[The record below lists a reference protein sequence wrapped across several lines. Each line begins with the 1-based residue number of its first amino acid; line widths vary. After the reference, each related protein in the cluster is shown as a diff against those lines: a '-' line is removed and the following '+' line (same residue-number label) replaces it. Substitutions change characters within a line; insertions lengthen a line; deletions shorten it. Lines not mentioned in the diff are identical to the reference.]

1 MLKFEVNQFVMNANL
16 VYFFLVMRLNEHCK
30 LSCFTQITAD
40 FIIINVL
47 HFISFKI
54 FCFLRLPPK
63 RSPEN
68 QRTVLTFGTPDKCTV
83 T

>member
-1 MLKFEVNQFVMNANL
+1 
-16 VYFFLVMRLNEHCK
+16 MRLNEHCK
-30 LSCFTQITAD
+30 LSCFTQITAN

-63 RSPEN
+63 RSPCSLKLLEKKILSCN
-68 QRTVLTFGTPDKCTV
+68 QHLLSYCCSLHFKE
-83 T
+83 